1 MFKSDELNVKSLR
14 ILSAEAIEKAK
25 SGHPGL
31 PLGAAPMA
39 YALWSRQ
46 MKHNPA
52 NSKWVD
58 RDRFVLSAGHGSM
71 LLYALLHVFGYDLT
85 MEDIKNF
92 RQLGSRTPG
101 HPEYGYTDGV
111 ETTTGPLGQG
121 MANAV
126 GMAMAEAMLAARF
139 NREDLQI
146 VDHYTYA
153 LVGDGCLMEG
163 ITSEA
168 SSLAGTL
175 ALDKLIVLYDS
186 NNISIEGSTDLAFR
200 EDVGK
205 RYEAYNWQVLTVE
218 DGNDLDKISQAIGQ
232 AKEEKGK
239 PSLIIIKTVIGE
251 GSPKKQGTAAAH
263 GAPLGEEELALTR
276 EYYKWDY
283 PAFTLPEETKEF
295 KEEFGQKAQ
304 ELEEDWQRNFAQ
316 YEEKYPELAKEFLA
330 YLAGNPEGLEKLAS
344 DEDYWNINKDLASR
358 QASGLC
364 IEKIASHL
372 PEIVGGSADLAPS
385 NMTYIEGKADF
396 SKENR
401 MGSNIRFGVREHAM
415 AAIAN
420 GIALHGG
427 LRIFVG
433 TFFTFTDYMKSS
445 MRLSALMGLPVTY
458 ILTHDSI
465 GVGEDGPTHQPI
477 EHLAALRSMPG
488 MTDFRPADARE
499 TAAGWYYALTNEKG
513 PVSLVLSRQTL
524 PMLEN
529 TGKEALKGAY
539 VLAGSLEEKPDLIIM
554 ATGSEVSLAKK
565 CAKELEAEG
574 KKVRLVSMP
583 SFKLFEDQDED
594 YKEKI
599 LPLDVEK
606 RIAIEAASS
615 FGWHKYTGLKGKI
628 FSIDSFGESAPANDL
643 FKHFAFEKEK
653 ITEEIK
659 KYLAE

>member
-85 MEDIKNF
+85 MEDIKEF

-101 HPEYGYTDGV
+101 HPEYAYTDGV

-139 NREDLQI
+139 NKEDLKI

-175 ALDKLIVLYDS
+175 GLDKLILLYDS

-205 RYEAYNWQVLTVE
+205 RYEAYDWQVLTVE
-218 DGNDLDKISQAIGQ
+218 DGNDLDKISEAIGQ
-232 AKEEKGK
+232 AKEEKTK

-263 GAPLGEEELALTR
+263 GAPLGEEELALTK
-276 EYYKWDY
+276 EYYDWDY

-295 KEEFGQKAQ
+295 KEEFAQKAQ
-304 ELEEDWQRNFAQ
+304 ELEEEWQKTFAQ
-316 YEEKYPELAKEFLA
+316 YEEKYPALAKEFLA
-330 YLAGNPEGLEKLAS
+330 YLAGNPEGLEKLAG

-364 IEKIASHL
+364 IEKIASYL

-385 NMTYIEGKADF
+385 NMTYIEGKEDF

-401 MGSNIRFGVREHAM
+401 QGSNIRFGVREHAM

-445 MRLSALMGLPVTY
+445 MRLSALMGLSVTY

-554 ATGSEVSLAKK
+554 ATGSEVSLALES
-565 CAKELEAEG
+565 AKELEAEG

-594 YKEKI
+594 YKEKL

-606 RIAIEAASS
+606 RVVIEAASS
-615 FGWHKYTGLKGKI
+615 FGWHKYSGLKGKI
-628 FSIDSFGESAPANDL
+628 FSIDSFGESANANDL
-643 FKHFAFEKEK
+643 FKHFGFEKEK
-653 ITEEIK
+653 ITQEIK